1 LFCYLFYRFLF
12 ILNKNLFIV
21 NNNIFTVQ
29 TKLKVHVKLVYFAYH
44 LFFWYFNMMIFTNHK
59 PLLWYI
65 LAFQIML
72 GQESPS
78 SIIISFLSIHIYICM
93 HIKLVLL
100 LLEFLL
106 FRFYAFKW
114 FICWK
119 EYKRAERWRSGWHE
133 EYKTYMAWMF
143 PGTTIIEMW
152 WCRQQ
157 SKLTDVIQPW
167 TTSIY
172 FFTLNYSI
180 TFIEFIQLLLNF
192 RSHFFLLLTY

>member
-1 LFCYLFYRFLF
+1 
-12 ILNKNLFIV
+12 
-21 NNNIFTVQ
+21 
-29 TKLKVHVKLVYFAYH
+29 
-44 LFFWYFNMMIFTNHK
+44 
-59 PLLWYI
+59 
-65 LAFQIML
+65 
-72 GQESPS
+72 
-78 SIIISFLSIHIYICM
+78 
-93 HIKLVLL
+93 VLL

-106 FRFYAFKW
+106 FRFYAFTW
-114 FICWK
+114 FICWE
-119 EYKRAERWRSGWHE
+119 EYKRAERWRSGWDE

-192 RSHFFLLLTY
+192 RSHLFSPTNLLIKIFYIQPQHLTQMVNDFFKTNCSEELEFDSW